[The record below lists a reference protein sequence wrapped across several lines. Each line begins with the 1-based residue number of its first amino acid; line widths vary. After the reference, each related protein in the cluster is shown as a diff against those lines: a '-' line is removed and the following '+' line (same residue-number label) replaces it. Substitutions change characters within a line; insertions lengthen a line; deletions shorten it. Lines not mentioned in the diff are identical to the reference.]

1 MKHIIERAGA
11 PTPPFF
17 RKIRNLGLLLTA
29 ISAAILTAP
38 VFIPAAISTVAG
50 YLALGGAIATSVS
63 QLAVYEE

>member
-1 MKHIIERAGA
+1 MKKIIQRAA
-11 PTPPFF
+11 LPTPPFF

-38 VFIPAAISTVAG
+38 VSIPAAVSTVAG

-63 QLAVYEE
+63 QLAVHEE